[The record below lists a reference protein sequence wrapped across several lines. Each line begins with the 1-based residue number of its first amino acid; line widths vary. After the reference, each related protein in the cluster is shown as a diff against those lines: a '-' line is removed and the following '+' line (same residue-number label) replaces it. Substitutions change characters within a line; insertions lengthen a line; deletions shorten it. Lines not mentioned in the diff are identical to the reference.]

1 MPKERS
7 SDPYDVLMLAVIL
20 QAAVD
25 LHSSNPACAAE
36 ALSWLRQ
43 EGLNWCLMLGILD
56 DDFNAWANGGFK
68 LPPSAHRNWRYGPS
82 DRAASQTPLSKKK

>member
-1 MPKERS
+1 MSNERIG
-7 SDPYDVLMLAVIL
+7 DPYATLMLAVIL

-25 LHSSNPACAAE
+25 INSSNPARAAE
-36 ALSWLRQ
+36 ALAWLRQ
-43 EGLNWCLMLGILD
+43 EGLNWCLMLGILE

-82 DRAASQTPLSKKK
+82 DRAASLTRSRSQN